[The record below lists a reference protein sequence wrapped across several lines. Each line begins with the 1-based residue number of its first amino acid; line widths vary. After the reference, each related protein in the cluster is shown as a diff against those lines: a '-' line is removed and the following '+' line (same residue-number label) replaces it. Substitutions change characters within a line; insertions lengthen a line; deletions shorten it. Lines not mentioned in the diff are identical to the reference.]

1 MNVLLLS
8 PHTDDVELGCG
19 GTVIKFVEAGHSILW
34 VVFSTAEESLPAGL
48 PRDTLRKEF
57 TAVMNDLEM
66 CEEDYEVFEFGVRH
80 LDEHRQEIL
89 EELVRVREDFRPDIV
104 VGPSLKD
111 FHQDHRVVA
120 NEMVRAFKTSS
131 SIVCY
136 ELPWNHVS
144 FDTQL
149 FVRLNGQH
157 MVRKTEMLRNY
168 ESQFMR
174 GKAYFSEEFVYGL
187 ARTRGLQCNS
197 EYAEAFEVVRWMM

>member
-19 GTVIKFVEAGHSILW
+19 GTVAKFTEEGHNILW
-34 VVFSTAEESLPAGL
+34 VVFSTAEESLPPGL
-48 PRDTLRKEF
+48 PPNTLREEF
-57 TAVMNDLEM
+57 AAVIRDLGM
-66 CEEDYEVFEFGVRH
+66 GEENYRVFDFRVRH

-89 EELVRVREDFRPDIV
+89 EELVRTREDFRPDIV

-111 FHQDHRVVA
+111 FHQDHRVIA

-136 ELPWNHVS
+136 ELPWNQVA

-149 FVRLNGQH
+149 FVTLDSRH
-157 MVRKTEMLRNY
+157 MARKSAILKNY
-168 ESQFMR
+168 RSQLVKA
-174 GKAYFSEEFVYGL
+174 KAYFSEEFVYGL
-187 ARTRGLQCNS
+187 ARVRGLQCDS
-197 EYAEAFEVVRWMM
+197 EYAEAFEVVRWRI